1 MPKPELELVGR
12 AFPLACPFRS
22 SDETVDAYFRRAP
35 ATPQSFMDTV
45 RMSNRPLLAG
55 EAGRAADNEGVVGK
69 NIAFVPAGGR
79 EGVFGRFSGVARR
92 KTGSRAVGLSSYSGI
107 LVSRRDGRLFLC
119 KRCTPR
125 GGEPGGKKSA

>member
-1 MPKPELELVGR
+1 MN
-12 AFPLACPFRS
+12 
-22 SDETVDAYFRRAP
+22 
-35 ATPQSFMDTV
+35 TV
-45 RMSNRPLLAG
+45 RVSNGPLIDG
-55 EAGRAADNEGVVGK
+55 EAGGAADNEGVVGK
-69 NIAFVPAGGR
+69 DIAFVPAGGG